1 MKKKKYIIAVQA
13 NALNTLKVNTD
24 TTLLLCLEAQKRGYK
39 IFWYHVNDLSI
50 DKNKVS
56 AKGYFVKF
64 FEKRKNFYLK
74 NKKINFDLSKSKYIL
89 IRQNPPFNMEYINS
103 TLYLEKLI
111 SSVKIINNP
120 IAIRNISEK
129 FYSTKFFK
137 YISRWDSSE
146 NNPKFKA
153 K

>member
-24 TTLLLCLEAQKRGYK
+24 TTLMLCLEAQKRGYK

-64 FEKRKNFYLK
+64 FENLWET
-74 NKKINFDLSKSKYIL
+74 NKSKMDKSSNEEGN
-89 IRQNPPFNMEYINS
+89 R
-103 TLYLEKLI
+103 KLLRSI
-111 SSVKIINNP
+111 PWP
-120 IAIRNISEK
+120 I
-129 FYSTKFFK
+129 TC
-137 YISRWDSSE
+137 DV
-146 NNPKFKA
+146 
-153 K
+153 

>member
-1 MKKKKYIIAVQA
+1 MKKKKHIIAVQA

-64 FEKRKNFYLK
+64 FESFTFIILFASICAIKELIM
-74 NKKINFDLSKSKYIL
+74 KIN
-89 IRQNPPFNMEYINS
+89 
-103 TLYLEKLI
+103 
-111 SSVKIINNP
+111 IIWLL
-120 IAIRNISEK
+120 A
-129 FYSTKFFK
+129 
-137 YISRWDSSE
+137 
-146 NNPKFKA
+146 
-153 K
+153 